1 MKVNNIDKNV
11 NVTLKPLKLEFESC
25 GSMSQPVLKKLCG
38 RKPKFKKS
46 GPAQIKISK

>member
-1 MKVNNIDKNV
+1 MKVNNLDKNA
-11 NVTLKPLKLEFESC
+11 NVTVKALKLKFETF
-25 GSMSQPVLKKLCG
+25 GPMSQPVLKKLCG